1 MFKGSNVALVTP
13 FKDNK
18 LDEETYIKLINFHLE
33 NGTNGLV
40 PAGTTGESPTLSHD
54 EHEKVIE
61 LCINE
66 AKGKI
71 PVIAGTGSNST
82 EEAISLTKHAEKA
95 GADGV
100 LVVTPYYNKPTQE
113 GLYQHYKSINDN
125 TSLPIIIYNIP
136 GRCVI
141 DMSVDTM
148 ARLFELKNIAGVK
161 DATGDLNRLDQTIK
175 KLGTEFIQ
183 LTGEDGLA
191 FEFNKRGGVG
201 IISVTA
207 NIAPKLCSNM
217 QKFSKSNSDKEVK
230 ESERIDALP
239 QPVHKALFIESNPS
253 PVKYAAKLLGLC
265 DDAVRLPLVKIMDQT
280 KIEVKKSLVS
290 AKLLNE

>member
-1 MFKGSNVALVTP
+1 MFKGSNVALITP
-13 FKDNK
+13 FKDNL
-18 LDEETYIKLINFHLE
+18 LDEESYIKLINFHIE

-40 PAGTTGESPTLSHD
+40 PAGTTGESPTLSHE
-54 EHEKVIE
+54 EHQKVIE
-61 LCINE
+61 ICIKE
-66 AKGKI
+66 SGGKL

-82 EEAISLTKHAEKA
+82 EEAVSLTKHAENA
-95 GADGV
+95 GANGA

-113 GLYQHYKSINDN
+113 GLYQHYKAINDN

-148 ARLFELKNIAGVK
+148 AKLFELKNIAGVK

-175 KLGTEFIQ
+175 KLGPEFIQ

-191 FEFNKRGGVG
+191 LEFNKRGGVG

-207 NIAPKLCSNM
+207 NIAPKQCSDM
-217 QKFSKSNSDKEVK
+217 QKFSKSTNNNAIEKAELIDK
-230 ESERIDALP
+230 SL
-239 QPVHKALFIESNPS
+239 QPLHKALFIESNPA
-253 PVKYAAKLLGLC
+253 PVKYAAKVLGLC
-265 DDAVRLPLVKIMDQT
+265 SDEIRLPLVNIQKKT
-280 KIEVKKSLVS
+280 EEEVHKALSV
-290 AKLLNE
+290 AKLVN

>member
-13 FKDNK
+13 FKNNE

-40 PAGTTGESPTLSHD
+40 PAGTTGESPTLSHS

-61 LCINE
+61 LCIKE
-66 AKGKI
+66 SKGKI

-82 EEAISLTKHAEKA
+82 DEAISLTKHAENA
-95 GADGV
+95 GADGA

-113 GLYQHYKSINDN
+113 GLYQHYKAINDN

-148 ARLFELKNIAGVK
+148 SRLFELKNIVGVK

-175 KLGTEFIQ
+175 KLGPEFIQ

-191 FEFNKRGGVG
+191 IEFNKRGGVG

-207 NIAPKLCSNM
+207 NIAPKLCSDM
-217 QKFSKSNSDKEVK
+217 QKFSKSSSDNEIKEA
-230 ESERIDALP
+230 ERIDALL
-239 QPVHKALFIESNPS
+239 QPVHKSLFAESNPC

-265 DDAVRLPLVKIMDQT
+265 DDAVRLPLVKITDET
-280 KIEVKKSLVS
+280 KLKVKKSLIS

>member
-13 FKDNK
+13 FKNNK
-18 LDEETYIKLINFHLE
+18 LDEENYIKLINFHIN

-40 PAGTTGESPTLSHD
+40 PAGTTGESPTLNHE
-54 EHEKVIE
+54 EHQKVIE
-61 LCINE
+61 LCIKE
-66 AKGKI
+66 SKGKI

-82 EEAISLTKHAEKA
+82 EEAIALTRHAEKA
-95 GADGV
+95 GADGA

-136 GRCVI
+136 SRCVI

-148 ARLFELKNIAGVK
+148 ARLFEFKNIVGVK
-161 DATGDLNRLDQTIK
+161 DATGDLNRLDQTLK
-175 KLGTEFIQ
+175 KLGPDFIQ

-207 NIAPKLCSNM
+207 NIAPKLCSDF
-217 QKFSKSNSDKEVK
+217 QKYSKSKSDNEKKEA
-230 ESERIDALP
+230 ERIDQIL
-239 QPVHKALFIESNPS
+239 QPLHKTLFIESNPA

-265 DDAVRLPLVKIMDQT
+265 DDTVRLPLVKITNESQE
-280 KIEVKKSLVS
+280 KVKKALSF
-290 AKLLNE
+290 AKLL

>member
-1 MFKGSNVALVTP
+1 MFKGSNVALITP
-13 FKDNK
+13 FKDNN
-18 LDEETYIKLINFHLE
+18 LDEENYIKLINFHLE
-33 NGTNGLV
+33 NNTNGLV
-40 PAGTTGESPTLSHD
+40 PAGTTGESPTLSHK

-82 EEAISLTKHAEKA
+82 EEAVALTKHAERA
-95 GADGV
+95 GADGA

-113 GLYQHYKSINDN
+113 GLYQHYKTINDN
-125 TSLPIIIYNIP
+125 TGLPIIIYNIP
-136 GRCVI
+136 SRCVI

-161 DATGDLNRLDQTIK
+161 DATGDLNRLDETIK
-175 KLGTEFIQ
+175 KLGPEFIQ

-191 FEFNKRGGVG
+191 FKFNKRGGVG

-207 NIAPKLCSNM
+207 NIAPKLCSDM
-217 QKFSKSNSDKEVK
+217 QRYSKSKSENEIKEA
-230 ESERIDALP
+230 ERIDQML
-239 QPVHKALFIESNPS
+239 QPLHKSLFIESNPA

-265 DDAVRLPLVKIMDQT
+265 NDEIRLPLVKIKKET
-280 KIEVKKSLVS
+280 EEEVKKALSS
-290 AKLLNE
+290 AKLIS

>member
-1 MFKGSNVALVTP
+1 MFKGSNVALITP
-13 FKDNK
+13 FKDNI
-18 LDEETYIKLINFHLE
+18 LDEENYIKLINFHIE

-54 EHEKVIE
+54 EHQKVIE
-61 LCINE
+61 ICIKE
-66 AKGKI
+66 SGGKL

-82 EEAISLTKHAEKA
+82 EEAVSLTKHAENA
-95 GADGV
+95 GANGA

-113 GLYQHYKSINDN
+113 GLYQHYKAINDN

-148 ARLFELKNIAGVK
+148 AKLFELKNIAGVK

-175 KLGTEFIQ
+175 KLGPEFIQ

-191 FEFNKRGGVG
+191 LEFNKRGGVG

-207 NIAPKLCSNM
+207 NIAPKQCSDM
-217 QKFSKSNSDKEVK
+217 QKFSKSTNNNAIEKAELIDK
-230 ESERIDALP
+230 SL
-239 QPVHKALFIESNPS
+239 QPLHKALFIESNPA
-253 PVKYAAKLLGLC
+253 PVKYAAKVLGLC
-265 DDAVRLPLVKIMDQT
+265 SDEIRLPLVNIQKKT
-280 KIEVKKSLVS
+280 EEEVHKALSI
-290 AKLLNE
+290 AKLVN

>member
-1 MFKGSNVALVTP
+1 MFKGSNVALITP
-13 FKDNK
+13 FKNNE

-40 PAGTTGESPTLSHD
+40 PAGTTGESPTLSHS

-66 AKGKI
+66 SNGKI

-95 GADGV
+95 GADGA

-113 GLYQHYKSINDN
+113 GLYQHYKAINDN
-125 TSLPIIIYNIP
+125 TGLPIIIYNIP

-175 KLGTEFIQ
+175 KLGPDFIQ

-191 FEFNKRGGVG
+191 FEFNKKGGVG

-207 NIAPKLCSNM
+207 NIAPKLCSDM
-217 QKFSKSNSDKEVK
+217 QKFSKSDSDNEIKEA
-230 ESERIDALP
+230 ERIDSLL
-239 QPVHKALFIESNPS
+239 QPVHKSLFAESNPA

-265 DDAVRLPLVKIMDQT
+265 DDAVRLPLVKIMDET
-280 KIEVKKSLVS
+280 KLKVKNSLVS
-290 AKLLNE
+290 AKLINE

>member
-1 MFKGSNVALVTP
+1 MFKGSNVAVITQ
-13 FKDNK
+13 FKKNK
-18 LDEETYIKLINFHLE
+18 LDVESYIKLVHFHLK

-40 PAGTTGESPTLSHD
+40 PAGTTGESPTLNHE

-61 LCINE
+61 ICIKESN
-66 AKGKI
+66 GKI

-82 EEAISLTKHAEKA
+82 SEAISLTKHAEKV

-113 GLYQHYKSINDN
+113 GLYQHYKAINDN

-136 GRCVI
+136 SRCVI

-148 ARLFELKNIAGVK
+148 ARLFELKNISGVK

-175 KLGTEFIQ
+175 KLGPEFIQ

-207 NIAPKLCSNM
+207 NIAPKLCSDM
-217 QKFSKSNSDKEVK
+217 QKYSKSKSDNEIKEA
-230 ESERIDALP
+230 ERIDQLL
-239 QPVHKALFIESNPS
+239 QPLHKSLFIESNPA
-253 PVKYAAKLLGLC
+253 PAKYAAKLLGLC
-265 DDAVRLPLVKIMDQT
+265 GDEIRLPLVNIKKETEQ
-280 KIEVKKSLVS
+280 EVKKALSI
-290 AKLLNE
+290 AKLI

>member
-40 PAGTTGESPTLSHD
+40 PAGTTGESPTLSHE
-54 EHEKVIE
+54 EHERVIE
-61 LCINE
+61 LCIKE
-66 AKGKI
+66 SKGKI

-82 EEAISLTKHAEKA
+82 EEAISLTRHAEKA
-95 GADGV
+95 GADGA

-125 TSLPIIIYNIP
+125 TNLPIIIYNIP

-161 DATGDLNRLDQTIK
+161 DATGDLNRLDETIK
-175 KLGTEFIQ
+175 KLGTNFIQ

-207 NIAPKLCSNM
+207 NIAPKLCSDM
-217 QKFSKSNSDKEVK
+217 QKFSKSDSDNEKKEA
-230 ESERIDALP
+230 ERIDSLL
-239 QPVHKALFIESNPS
+239 QPVHKSLFIESNPS

-265 DDAVRLPLVKIMDQT
+265 DDAVRLPLVKIMDET
-280 KIEVKKSLVS
+280 KLKVKNSLIS

>member
-18 LDEETYIKLINFHLE
+18 LDEESYLKLINFHLE

-61 LCINE
+61 LCIKE

-82 EEAISLTKHAEKA
+82 EEAVSLTKHAESA
-95 GADGV
+95 GADGA

-113 GLYQHYKSINDN
+113 GLYQHYKAINDN

-136 GRCVI
+136 SRCVI

-148 ARLFELKNIAGVK
+148 ARLYELKNIAGVK
-161 DATGDLNRLDQTIK
+161 DATGDLNRLDQTIE
-175 KLGTEFIQ
+175 KLGNDFIQ

-207 NIAPKLCSNM
+207 NIAPKLCSDF
-217 QKFSKSNSDKEVK
+217 QKYSKSKSDNEIM
-230 ESERIDALP
+230 EAERIDQML
-239 QPVHKALFIESNPS
+239 QPLHKSLFIESNPA

-265 DDAVRLPLVKIMDQT
+265 NDKVRLPLVPIMENT
-280 KIEVKKSLVS
+280 KSEVKKSLIS

>member
-13 FKDNK
+13 FKNNK
-18 LDEETYIKLINFHLE
+18 LDEENYIKLINFHIK

-40 PAGTTGESPTLSHD
+40 PAGTTGESPTLTHE
-54 EHEKVIE
+54 EHQKVIE
-61 LCINE
+61 LCIKE
-66 AKGKI
+66 SKGKI

-82 EEAISLTKHAEKA
+82 EEAIALTRHAEKA
-95 GADGV
+95 GADGA

-136 GRCVI
+136 SRCVI

-148 ARLFELKNIAGVK
+148 ARLFEFKNIVGVK
-161 DATGDLNRLDQTIK
+161 DATGDLNRLDQTLK
-175 KLGTEFIQ
+175 KLGPDFIQ

-207 NIAPKLCSNM
+207 NIAPKLCSDF
-217 QKFSKSNSDKEVK
+217 QKYSKSKSDNEKKEA
-230 ESERIDALP
+230 ERIDQIL
-239 QPVHKALFIESNPS
+239 QPLHKSLFIESNPA

-265 DDAVRLPLVKIMDQT
+265 DDAVRLPLVRIAKESQE
-280 KIEVKKSLVS
+280 KVKRALSS
-290 AKLLNE
+290 AKLL

>member
-13 FKDNK
+13 FKNNK
-18 LDEETYIKLINFHLE
+18 LDEEAYIKLIDLHLS

-61 LCINE
+61 ICIKETN
-66 AKGKI
+66 GKI

-82 EEAISLTKHAEKA
+82 DEAVSLTKHAEKA
-95 GADGV
+95 GADGA
-100 LVVTPYYNKPTQE
+100 LIVTPYYNKPTQE
-113 GLYQHYKSINDN
+113 GLFQHYKKINDN

-136 GRCVI
+136 SRCVI

-148 ARLFELKNIAGVK
+148 ARLFELKNIVGVK
-161 DATGDLNRLDQTIK
+161 DATGDLKRLDETIK
-175 KLGTEFIQ
+175 KLGNEFIQ

-191 FEFNKRGGVG
+191 FKFNRRGGVG

-207 NIAPKLCSNM
+207 NIAPKLCSDM
-217 QKFSKSNSDKEVK
+217 QRLSKSDNKDDVIKAEK
-230 ESERIDALP
+230 IDNIL
-239 QPVHKALFIESNPS
+239 QPLHKALFIESNPA
-253 PVKYAAKLLGLC
+253 PVNYAASLLGLC
-265 DDAVRLPLVKIMDQT
+265 SDEIRLPLVKIQKNT
-280 KIEVKKSLVS
+280 EKEVKQALSS
-290 AKLLNE
+290 ANLI

>member
-13 FKDNK
+13 FKNNK
-18 LDEETYIKLINFHLE
+18 LDEENYIKLINFHLE

-40 PAGTTGESPTLSHD
+40 PAGTTGESPTLSHE
-54 EHEKVIE
+54 EHQKVIE

-66 AKGKI
+66 SRGKI

-82 EEAISLTKHAEKA
+82 DEAISLTKHAEKA

-113 GLYQHYKSINDN
+113 GLYHHYKAINDN

-136 GRCVI
+136 SRCVI

-148 ARLFELKNIAGVK
+148 AKLFELKNISGVK
-161 DATGDLNRLDQTIK
+161 DATGDLNRLDETIK
-175 KLGTEFIQ
+175 KLGTNFIQ

-201 IISVTA
+201 VISVTA
-207 NIAPKLCSNM
+207 NIAPKLCSDM
-217 QKFSKSNSDKEVK
+217 QKYSKSKSENELKEA
-230 ESERIDALP
+230 ERIDQIL
-239 QPVHKALFIESNPS
+239 QPVHKSLFIESNPA

-265 DDAVRLPLVKIMDQT
+265 DDEIRLPLVKIKKETQE
-280 KIEVKKSLVS
+280 KVKKALSS
-290 AKLLNE
+290 AKLIS

>member
-1 MFKGSNVALVTP
+1 MFKGSNVALITP
-13 FKDNK
+13 FKDNT
-18 LDEETYIKLINFHLE
+18 LDEENYIKLINFHID
-33 NGTNGLV
+33 NVTNGLV
-40 PAGTTGESPTLSHD
+40 PAGTTGESPTLSHE
-54 EHEKVIE
+54 EHQKVIE
-61 LCINE
+61 ICIKE
-66 AKGKI
+66 SGGKI

-82 EEAISLTKHAEKA
+82 EEAVSLTKHAENA
-95 GADGV
+95 GANGA

-113 GLYQHYKSINDN
+113 GLYQHYKAINDN

-175 KLGTEFIQ
+175 KLGPEFIQ

-191 FEFNKRGGVG
+191 LEFNKKGGVG

-207 NIAPKLCSNM
+207 NVAPKQCSDM
-217 QKFSKSNSDKEVK
+217 QKFSKSTNNDDVKKAELIDK
-230 ESERIDALP
+230 SL
-239 QPVHKALFIESNPS
+239 QPLHKALFIESNPA
-253 PVKYAAKLLGLC
+253 PVKYAAKVLGLSS
-265 DDAVRLPLVKIMDQT
+265 DEIRLPLVNIQKKT
-280 KIEVKKSLVS
+280 EEEVHKALSI
-290 AKLLNE
+290 AKLIN

>member
-13 FKDNK
+13 FKNDK
-18 LDEETYIKLINFHLE
+18 LDEEAYIKLINFHLE

-40 PAGTTGESPTLSHD
+40 PAGTTGESPTLSHN
-54 EHEKVIE
+54 EHNKVIE
-61 LCINE
+61 LCIDE

-82 EEAISLTKHAEKA
+82 EEAVALTKHAEQA
-95 GADGV
+95 GADGA

-113 GLYQHYKSINDN
+113 GLYQHYKTINDN

-175 KLGTEFIQ
+175 KLGPEFIQ

-191 FEFNKRGGVG
+191 FKFNERGGVG

-207 NIAPKLCSNM
+207 NIAPKLCSDM
-217 QKFSKSNSDKEVK
+217 QKYSKSDSDNEKKEA
-230 ESERIDALP
+230 ERIDTLL
-239 QPVHKALFIESNPS
+239 QPLHKALFIESNPA

-265 DDAVRLPLVKIMDQT
+265 DDAVRLPLVKIMDET
-280 KIEVKKSLVS
+280 KLKVKNSLIS
-290 AKLLNE
+290 TKLLNE

>member
-1 MFKGSNVALVTP
+1 MFKGSNVALITP
-13 FKDNK
+13 FKDNI
-18 LDEETYIKLINFHLE
+18 LDEENYIKLINFHID

-40 PAGTTGESPTLSHD
+40 PAGTTGESPTLSHE
-54 EHEKVIE
+54 EHQKVIE
-61 LCINE
+61 ICIKE
-66 AKGKI
+66 SGGKI

-82 EEAISLTKHAEKA
+82 EEAVSLTKHAENA
-95 GADGV
+95 GANGT

-113 GLYQHYKSINDN
+113 GLYQHYKAINDN

-175 KLGTEFIQ
+175 KLGPEFIQ

-191 FEFNKRGGVG
+191 LEFNKKGGVG

-207 NIAPKLCSNM
+207 NVAPKQCSDM
-217 QKFSKSNSDKEVK
+217 QKFSKSTNKDDVKKAELIDK
-230 ESERIDALP
+230 SL
-239 QPVHKALFIESNPS
+239 QPLHKALFIESNPA
-253 PVKYAAKLLGLC
+253 PVKYAAKVLGLSS
-265 DDAVRLPLVKIMDQT
+265 DEIRLPLVNIQKKT
-280 KIEVKKSLVS
+280 EEEVHKALSI
-290 AKLLNE
+290 AKLIN

>member
-13 FKDNK
+13 FKNDK

-40 PAGTTGESPTLSHD
+40 PAGTTGESPTLSHV
-54 EHEKVIE
+54 EHERVIE
-61 LCINE
+61 LCIKE
-66 AKGKI
+66 SKGKI

-95 GADGV
+95 GADAA

-113 GLYQHYKSINDN
+113 GLYQHYKAINDN
-125 TSLPIIIYNIP
+125 TNLPIIIYNIP

-148 ARLFELKNIAGVK
+148 AKLFELKNIAGVK

-175 KLGTEFIQ
+175 KLGPEFIQ

-207 NIAPKLCSNM
+207 NIAPKLCSDM
-217 QKFSKSNSDKEVK
+217 QKYSKSKSDNEIKEA
-230 ESERIDALP
+230 ERIDQIL
-239 QPVHKALFIESNPS
+239 QPLHKSLFIESNPA
-253 PVKYAAKLLGLC
+253 PAKYAAKLLGLC
-265 DDAVRLPLVKIMDQT
+265 GDEIRLPLVNIKKETEQ
-280 KIEVKKSLVS
+280 EVKKALSI
-290 AKLLNE
+290 AKLI

>member
-1 MFKGSNVALVTP
+1 MFKGSNVALITP
-13 FKDNK
+13 FKDNS
-18 LDEETYIKLINFHLE
+18 LDEESYVKLINFHIQ

-40 PAGTTGESPTLSHD
+40 PAGTTGESPTLNHD
-54 EHEKVIE
+54 EHQKVIE
-61 LCINE
+61 ICIKE
-66 AKGKI
+66 SGGKI

-82 EEAISLTKHAEKA
+82 EEAVSLTKHAENA
-95 GADGV
+95 GANGA

-113 GLYQHYKSINDN
+113 GLYQHYKKINDN

-148 ARLFELKNIAGVK
+148 AKLFELKNIAGVK

-175 KLGTEFIQ
+175 KLGPEFIQ

-191 FEFNKRGGVG
+191 LEFNKKGGVG

-207 NIAPKLCSNM
+207 NIAPKQCADM
-217 QKFSKSNSDKEVK
+217 QKFSKSTNNDDIKKAELIDK
-230 ESERIDALP
+230 SL
-239 QPVHKALFIESNPS
+239 QPLHKALFIESNPA
-253 PVKYAAKLLGLC
+253 PVKYAAKILGLC
-265 DDAVRLPLVKIMDQT
+265 SDEIRLPLVNIQKKT
-280 KIEVKKSLVS
+280 EEEVNKALSI
-290 AKLLNE
+290 AKLID

>member
-1 MFKGSNVALVTP
+1 MFKGSNVAIVTP
-13 FKDNK
+13 FKNNK
-18 LDEETYIKLINFHLE
+18 LDEEAYLKLINFHLE

-61 LCINE
+61 ICIKESN
-66 AKGKI
+66 GKI

-82 EEAISLTKHAEKA
+82 EEAVALTKHAEKA

-113 GLYQHYKSINDN
+113 GLYQHYKKINDN
-125 TSLPIIIYNIP
+125 TNLPIIIYNIP
-136 GRCVI
+136 SRCVI

-161 DATGDLNRLDQTIK
+161 DATGDLDRLDQTIK
-175 KLGTEFIQ
+175 KLGNEFIQ

-191 FEFNKRGGVG
+191 LEFNKRGGVG
-201 IISVTA
+201 VISVTA
-207 NIAPKLCSNM
+207 NIAPKLCSDM
-217 QKFSKSNSDKEVK
+217 QKFSKSSLDNELKEAQK
-230 ESERIDALP
+230 IDSIL
-239 QPVHKALFIESNPS
+239 QPVHKSLFIESNPA

-265 DDAVRLPLVKIMDQT
+265 SDEIRLPLVNIKKDT
-280 KIEVKKSLVS
+280 EEVVKKALKS
-290 AKLLNE
+290 AVLI